1 MAIDQ
6 IKRLGESKPARPVAP
21 RPDRLCPTICSLIP
35 ATPTDGDRV
44 EEPARASLQGV
55 TALAP
60 GAPAAV
66 GIHGPGGTI
75 PYPHTPTDERID
87 WFEAG
92 SALNALT

>member
-1 MAIDQ
+1 MAIDP
-6 IKRLGESKPARPVAP
+6 IKRLGESKAARPVVP
-21 RPDRLCPTICSLIP
+21 HPERLCPTICSLIS
-35 ATPTDGDRV
+35 ATLTDGDRV
-44 EEPARASLQGV
+44 ARSGFLQGV

-66 GIHGPGGTI
+66 GILGPGGTI
-75 PYPHTPTDERID
+75 PCPNTPTDERIG